1 MQHEDYK
8 LYCAGLFSRFLA
20 MSCIMIFFSEVNYDG
35 YFGTV
40 IAEGAMHF
48 CALMYQRGQE
58 SY

>member
-1 MQHEDYK
+1 MQHEAYE
-8 LYCAGLFSRFLA
+8 LYCVGLL
-20 MSCIMIFFSEVNYDG
+20 SCIMIFFSEVNYDG